1 PRSNDD
7 STDGI
12 DPDNLTLWR
21 VFIPVENDA
30 ILQKLV
36 LENANGVQKLYPT
49 EEVSDVFSETP
60 PKKHIHII
68 VEPPARPTI
77 PMYEYSKSYPS
88 RRKSIPEGGTIDDVK
103 RQKLDKNY
111 QETVQADLEASG
123 PLRAA
128 KPAKFAKEQG
138 KKLNNS

>member
-49 EEVSDVFSETP
+49 EE
-60 PKKHIHII
+60 
-68 VEPPARPTI
+68 
-77 PMYEYSKSYPS
+77 
-88 RRKSIPEGGTIDDVK
+88 
-103 RQKLDKNY
+103 
-111 QETVQADLEASG
+111 
-123 PLRAA
+123 
-128 KPAKFAKEQG
+128 
-138 KKLNNS
+138 

>member
-1 PRSNDD
+1 MSDTITLMCLVRGESSDHAFTVRINKSEFVADLKKLIKAEKQQLF
-7 STDGI
+7 DGI

-36 LENANGVQKLYPT
+36 LENANGVQKLHPT

-68 VEPPARPTI
+68 VEPP
-77 PMYEYSKSYPS
+77 
-88 RRKSIPEGGTIDDVK
+88 
-103 RQKLDKNY
+103 
-111 QETVQADLEASG
+111 
-123 PLRAA
+123 
-128 KPAKFAKEQG
+128 G
-138 KKLNNS
+138 K